1 MEENSFTE
9 LGDLNTL
16 LKSKRLEMILPA
28 AFLELVKGNR
38 SKLVWAFSEGQI
50 GRRDLENHIK
60 TQLALLKDFPGLEK

>member
-1 MEENSFTE
+1 
-9 LGDLNTL
+9 
-16 LKSKRLEMILPA
+16 MILPA